1 MMDVNTRIL
10 RAVAEADV
18 AVIALRRVGMIA
30 GILLAGAA
38 LLLGISWI
46 VWRRKNGNKHAK

>member
-18 AVIALRRVGMIA
+18 AVIALRRVAMIA

-38 LLLGISWI
+38 LLLGMTWI
-46 VWRRKNGNKHAK
+46 VRRRKNGNKHAK

>member
-1 MMDVNTRIL
+1 MDVNTRIL

-18 AVIALRRVGMIA
+18 AVIALRRVAMIA
-30 GILLAGAA
+30 GLLLAGAA

-46 VWRRKNGNKHAK
+46 AWKKGRKRD